1 MNAENF
7 DLVEDSGRLGG
18 AESGRLTDSGRCYSR
33 DIARYLL
40 VQHKTE
46 HVGCDSKDPNRG
58 LLVLAGGAR
67 VHSETLLHLQ
77 VLFSCYNTALL
88 NELRGG
94 DLHML
99 SKEEIK
105 VIANTIATPSI
116 PFLSFISHSVFLFIH
131 SNITFL
137 PFLSF
142 TIPPMRQM
150 SISVHAI
157 DHMYTSTLYTT
168 YVSQRN
174 TIQQISHRISRLH
187 ALRNR
192 PNLLF
197 IS

>member
-105 VIANTIATPSI
+105 VTTTQSFSSS
-116 PFLSFISHSVFLFIH
+116 FLTHDFCSFIS
-131 SNITFL
+131 
-137 PFLSF
+137 FLSF
-142 TIPPMRQM
+142 T
-150 SISVHAI
+150 
-157 DHMYTSTLYTT
+157 TLL
-168 YVSQRN
+168 V
-174 TIQQISHRISRLH
+174 
-187 ALRNR
+187 
-192 PNLLF
+192 F
-197 IS
+197 